1 MKSLSVTPSYKTI
14 WKISYPIFLS
24 LLAQH
29 IIIVIDTAFLGRVGE
44 IELGASAIGGLFY
57 VCLFILGFG
66 FGTGTQILIGRRNG
80 EKNYKQI
87 GTYVD
92 HSIYFLVLMGLVLFL
107 LTKTFSSD
115 ALRLILS
122 SDNIYH
128 ASKEYLDV
136 RIWGLVFA
144 FINMAFRG
152 FYIGITQ
159 TRYLAYTAT
168 LMAIIN
174 ITLDYLL
181 IFGHLGFPEMGI
193 KGAALASVIAEISAA
208 LFFIILTVVKVD
220 LSKYNLFRFPKLN
233 MLIIRKILDVAGF
246 VMIQFFVSVLSWFT
260 FFMIIEKTGE
270 RNLAVSNI
278 LRSLYM
284 IFTIPIFGLGS
295 ATNTIVSNM
304 LGEGKQKS
312 VLPTIYRISIISL
325 LSILVLIVITF
336 IFRWDI
342 ISFYTNDFSLIEYTQ
357 GPLMVILGVLV
368 IFAVS
373 IIIFNGVTGTA
384 NTKTSLIIEIIAMIL
399 YLSIAY
405 YFAIVR
411 QFSIELIWCTEFVY
425 FLTLG
430 ILSFWYLKKGNWMK
444 RVI

>member
-1 MKSLSVTPSYKTI
+1 LSVTPSYRTI

-57 VCLFILGFG
+57 VCLFMLGFG

-80 EKNYKQI
+80 EKNYHQI

-92 HSIYFLVLMGLVLFL
+92 HSIYFLVVMGLILFF
-107 LTKTFSSD
+107 LTRIVSSD
-115 ALRLILS
+115 ILQLILS
-122 SDNIYH
+122 SENIYH
-128 ASKEYLDV
+128 ASKEYLDI

-144 FINMAFRG
+144 FINMAFRA
-152 FYIGITQ
+152 FYIGVTQ
-159 TRYLAYTAT
+159 TRYLAYTAA
-168 LMAIIN
+168 LMAIVN

-181 IFGHLGFPEMGI
+181 IFGNYGFPEMGI
-193 KGAALASVIAEISAA
+193 AGAALASVIAEISAV
-208 LFFIILTVVKVD
+208 LFFLIITIVKVD
-220 LSKYNLFRFPKLN
+220 LSKYNLFCFPKLN
-233 MLIIRKILDVAGF
+233 LSIIKKILDVAGF
-246 VMIQFFVSVLSWFT
+246 IMIQFFVSILSWFT

-295 ATNTIVSNM
+295 ATNTIVSNL

-312 VLPTIYRISIISL
+312 VLPTVFRLSIISL
-325 LSILVLIVITF
+325 LSILGMIILTY
-336 IFRWDI
+336 IFQWDI
-342 ISFYTNDFSLIEYTQ
+342 ISFYTPNPSLIEYTL
-357 GPLMVILGVLV
+357 GPLKVILGVLV

-373 IIIFNGVTGTA
+373 IIIFNGVAGTA
-384 NTKTSLIIEIIAMIL
+384 NTKISLIIEIIAMVL
-399 YLSIAY
+399 YLSLAY
-405 YFAIVR
+405 YLAIATKS
-411 QFSIELIWCTEFVY
+411 SIETIWSTEYLY
-425 FLTLG
+425 FSTLG
-430 ILSFWYLKKGNWMK
+430 ILSFWYLKTGNWMK
-444 RVI
+444 KVI

>member
-1 MKSLSVTPSYKTI
+1 LSAIPSYKTI
-14 WKISYPIFLS
+14 WRISYPIFLS

-80 EKNYKQI
+80 EKNFSQI

-92 HSIYFLVLMGLVLFL
+92 HSIYFLLSMGLIIFM
-107 LTKTFSSD
+107 LTRIVSSD
-115 ALRLILS
+115 ILKLILS
-122 SDNIYH
+122 SENIYH

-152 FYIGITQ
+152 FYVGITQ

-181 IFGHLGFPEMGI
+181 IFGNFGFSEMGI

-220 LSKYNLFRFPKLN
+220 LSKYNLFRFPKLD
-233 MLIIRKILDVAGF
+233 LSIIKKILDVAGF
-246 VMIQFFVSVLSWFT
+246 VMIQFFISILSWFT

-295 ATNTIVSNM
+295 ATNTIVSNL

-312 VLPTIYRISIISL
+312 VLPTISRISIISL
-325 LSILVLIVITF
+325 LSILFFIASTY
-336 IFRWDI
+336 IFRRDI
-342 ISFYTNDFSLIEYTQ
+342 ISFYTTDLSLIEYTQ

-368 IFAVS
+368 FFAVS
-373 IIIFNGVTGTA
+373 IIVFNGVTGTA
-384 NTKTSLIIEIIAMIL
+384 NTKTSLIIELIAMVL

-405 YFAIVR
+405 YFAIIR
-411 QFSIELIWCTEFVY
+411 ESSIELIWCTEYIY

-430 ILSFWYLKKGNWMK
+430 ILSFWYLKKGNWTK
-444 RVI
+444 KVI

>member
-1 MKSLSVTPSYKTI
+1 MSVTLSYRTI

-29 IIIVIDTAFLGRVGE
+29 IIIVVDTAFLGRVGE

-57 VCLFILGFG
+57 VSLFILGFG

-80 EKNYKQI
+80 EKNYHQI

-92 HSIYFLVLMGLVLFL
+92 HSLYFLVVMGLILFFVSRVIASDVL
-107 LTKTFSSD
+107 K
-115 ALRLILS
+115 LILS
-122 SDNIYH
+122 SDKIYA
-128 ASKEYLDV
+128 ASKEYLDI
-136 RIWGLVFA
+136 RIWGLVFV
-144 FINMAFRG
+144 FVNMAFRA
-152 FYIGITQ
+152 FYIGVTQ

-168 LMAIIN
+168 LMAIVN

-181 IFGHLGFPEMGI
+181 IFGNHGFPEMGI
-193 KGAALASVIAEISAA
+193 AGAALASVIAEISAV
-208 LFFIILTVVKVD
+208 LFFVIITIAKVD
-220 LSKYNLFRFPKLN
+220 LKKYNLFRFPKLN
-233 MLIIRKILDVAGF
+233 ISIIKKIMDVAGF
-246 VMIQFFVSVLSWFT
+246 IMMQFFVSILSWFT

-312 VLPTIYRISIISL
+312 VIPTIYRLSIISL
-325 LSILVLIVITF
+325 ISILGFIVITY
-336 IFRWDI
+336 IFQREI
-342 ISFYTNDFSLIEYTQ
+342 ISFYTTDITLIEYTL
-357 GPLMVILGVLV
+357 GPLKVILGVLI
-368 IFAVS
+368 IFSVS
-373 IIIFNGVTGTA
+373 IIIFNGVAGTA

-399 YLSIAY
+399 YLSLAY
-405 YFAIVR
+405 YLAIVTKS
-411 QFSIELIWCTEFVY
+411 SIEVIWSTEYLY
-425 FLTLG
+425 FSTLG
-430 ILSFWYLKKGNWMK
+430 LLSFGYLKTGKWK
-444 RVI
+444 KKVI

>member
-1 MKSLSVTPSYKTI
+1 MSATPSYRTI
-14 WKISYPIFLS
+14 WQISYPIFLS

-57 VCLFILGFG
+57 VCLFMLGFG

-80 EKNYKQI
+80 EKNFNQI

-92 HSIYFLVLMGLVLFL
+92 HSLYFLVVMGLILFFLTRIVSTDVL
-107 LTKTFSSD
+107 K
-115 ALRLILS
+115 LILS
-122 SDNIYH
+122 SENIYH
-128 ASKEYLDV
+128 ASKEYLDI

-159 TRYLAYTAT
+159 TRYLAYTAA
-168 LMAIIN
+168 LMAIVN
-174 ITLDYLL
+174 ISLDYLL
-181 IFGHLGFPEMGI
+181 IFGHFGFPEMGI
-193 KGAALASVIAEISAA
+193 RGAALASVIAEISAVV
-208 LFFIILTVVKVD
+208 FFILITVIKVD
-220 LSKYNLFRFPKLN
+220 LSKYQLFRFPKLDFK
-233 MLIIRKILDVAGF
+233 IINKILEVAGF
-246 VMIQFFVSVLSWFT
+246 IMIQYFVSILSWFT

-295 ATNTIVSNM
+295 ATNTIVSNL

-312 VLPTIYRISIISL
+312 VLPAVFRLSILSL
-325 LSILVLIVITF
+325 LSILGMIIITY
-336 IFRWDI
+336 IFQWEI
-342 ISFYTNDFSLIEYTQ
+342 ISFYTTDPSLIEYTL
-357 GPLMVILGVLV
+357 GPLKVILGVLV
-368 IFAVS
+368 LFAVS
-373 IIIFNGVTGTA
+373 IIIFNGVAGTA
-384 NTKTSLIIEIIAMIL
+384 NTNISLIIEIIAMVL
-399 YLSIAY
+399 YLSLAY
-405 YFAIVR
+405 YLAIATKS
-411 QFSIELIWCTEFVY
+411 SIETIWSTEYLY
-425 FLTLG
+425 FSTLG

-444 RVI
+444 KVI

>member
-1 MKSLSVTPSYKTI
+1 LSAIPSYRTI

-29 IIIVIDTAFLGRVGE
+29 IIIVVDTAFLGRVGE

-80 EKNYKQI
+80 EKNYNQI

-92 HSIYFLVLMGLVLFL
+92 HSIYFLLAMGLIL
-107 LTKTFSSD
+107 LLITKLFSSE
-115 ALRLILS
+115 ALSLILS
-122 SDNIYH
+122 SNNIYQ
-128 ASKEYLDV
+128 ASNEYLDI

-144 FINMAFRG
+144 FTNMAFRA
-152 FYIGITQ
+152 FYIGITH

-168 LMAIIN
+168 LMAIVN
-174 ITLDYLL
+174 ISLDYLL
-181 IFGHLGFPEMGI
+181 IFGKYGFPEMGI
-193 KGAALASVIAEISAA
+193 EGAALASVIAEISAV
-208 LFFIILTVVKVD
+208 LFFIVITITKVD
-220 LSKYNLFRFPKLN
+220 LLKYQLFRFPKLDF
-233 MLIIRKILDVAGF
+233 LVIKKIFDVAGF
-246 VMIQFFVSVLSWFT
+246 VMVQFFISVLSWFT

-295 ATNTIVSNM
+295 ATNTIVSNL

-312 VLPTIYRISIISL
+312 VMPTIYRISIISL
-325 LSILVLIVITF
+325 LSILVFIIITY
-336 IFRWDI
+336 IFRYDI
-342 ISFYTNDFSLIEYTQ
+342 ISFYSTDLSLIEYTQ
-357 GPLMVILGVLV
+357 GPLKVILGVLV

-384 NTKTSLIIEIIAMIL
+384 NTRTSLIIEVIAMIL

-405 YFAIVR
+405 YLAIVTKS
-411 QFSIELIWCTEFVY
+411 SIELIWCTEYLY

-430 ILSFWYLKKGNWMK
+430 ILSFWYLKKGNWTK

>member
-1 MKSLSVTPSYKTI
+1 MSVTPSYRTI
-14 WKISYPIFLS
+14 WKISYPICLS

-57 VCLFILGFG
+57 VCLFMLGFG

-80 EKNYKQI
+80 EKNYHQI

-92 HSIYFLVLMGLVLFL
+92 HSIYFLVVMGLILFF
-107 LTKTFSSD
+107 LTRIISSD
-115 ALRLILS
+115 VLQLILS
-122 SDNIYH
+122 SENIYH
-128 ASKEYLDV
+128 ASKEYLDI

-152 FYIGITQ
+152 FYIGVTQ

-168 LMAIIN
+168 LMAIVN

-181 IFGHLGFPEMGI
+181 IFGNYGFPEMGI
-193 KGAALASVIAEISAA
+193 AGAALASVIAEISAVI
-208 LFFIILTVVKVD
+208 FFLIITIVKVD
-220 LSKYNLFRFPKLN
+220 LAKYNLFRFPKLN
-233 MLIIRKILDVAGF
+233 LSIIKVILDVAGF
-246 VMIQFFVSVLSWFT
+246 IMIQFFVSILSWFT

-295 ATNTIVSNM
+295 ATNTIVSNL

-312 VLPTIYRISIISL
+312 VLPTIFRISIISL
-325 LSILVLIVITF
+325 LSILGMIIITY
-336 IFRWDI
+336 IFQWDI
-342 ISFYTNDFSLIEYTQ
+342 ISFYTTDPSLIEYTL
-357 GPLMVILGVLV
+357 GPLKVILGVLV
-368 IFAVS
+368 LFAVS
-373 IIIFNGVTGTA
+373 IIIFNGVAGTA
-384 NTKTSLIIEIIAMIL
+384 NTKISLIIEIIAMVL
-399 YLSIAY
+399 YLSLAY
-405 YFAIVR
+405 YLAIATKS
-411 QFSIELIWCTEFVY
+411 SIETIWSTEYLY
-425 FLTLG
+425 FSTLG
-430 ILSFWYLKKGNWMK
+430 ILSFWYLRSGNWMK
-444 RVI
+444 KVI

>member
-1 MKSLSVTPSYKTI
+1 MSVTLSYRTI

-29 IIIVIDTAFLGRVGE
+29 IIIVVDTVFLGRVGE

-57 VCLFILGFG
+57 VSLFILGFG

-80 EKNYKQI
+80 EKNYHQI

-92 HSIYFLVLMGLVLFL
+92 HSIYFLLVLGLILFFV
-107 LTKTFSSD
+107 TRFVSSD
-115 ALRLILS
+115 VLKLILS
-122 SDNIYH
+122 SENIYK
-128 ASKEYLDV
+128 ASKEYLDI
-136 RIWGLVFA
+136 RIWGLMFA
-144 FINMAFRG
+144 FINMAFRA
-152 FYIGITQ
+152 FYIGVTK

-168 LMAIIN
+168 LMAIVN

-181 IFGHLGFPEMGI
+181 IFGNYGFPEMGI
-193 KGAALASVIAEISAA
+193 AGAALASVIAEASAV
-208 LFFIILTVVKVD
+208 LFFVLITIIKVD

-233 MLIIRKILDVAGF
+233 LSIIKVILDVAGF
-246 VMIQFFVSVLSWFT
+246 IMFQFFVSILSWFT

-295 ATNTIVSNM
+295 ATSTIVSNM
-304 LGEGKQKS
+304 IGEGKQKS

-325 LSILVLIVITF
+325 ISILGFIVITY
-336 IFRWDI
+336 IFQWDI
-342 ISFYTNDFSLIEYTQ
+342 ISFYTSDPSLIEYTL
-357 GPLMVILGVLV
+357 GPLKVILGVLV

-373 IIIFNGVTGTA
+373 IIIFNGVAGTA
-384 NTKTSLIIEIIAMIL
+384 NTKISLVIEIIAMIL
-399 YLSIAY
+399 YLSLAY
-405 YFAIVR
+405 YLAIASKS
-411 QFSIELIWCTEFVY
+411 SIETIWATEYLY
-425 FLTLG
+425 FSTLG
-430 ILSFWYLKKGNWMK
+430 ILSFWYLKTGKWK
-444 RVI
+444 KKVI

>member
-1 MKSLSVTPSYKTI
+1 M
-14 WKISYPIFLS
+14 
-24 LLAQH
+24 
-29 IIIVIDTAFLGRVGE
+29 GRVGE

-80 EKNYKQI
+80 EKNYQQI
-87 GTYVD
+87 GTIVD
-92 HSIYFLVLMGLVLFL
+92 HSIYFLVVMGLILFF
-107 LTKTFSSD
+107 LTRIVSSD
-115 ALRLILS
+115 VLQLILS
-122 SDNIYH
+122 SENIYH
-128 ASKEYLDV
+128 ASKEYLDI

-168 LMAIIN
+168 LMAIVN

-181 IFGHLGFPEMGI
+181 IFGNYGFPEMGI
-193 KGAALASVIAEISAA
+193 AGAAMASVIAEISAV
-208 LFFIILTVVKVD
+208 LFFLIITIVKVD
-220 LSKYNLFRFPKLN
+220 LSKYNLFCFPKLN
-233 MLIIRKILDVAGF
+233 LSIIKKILDVAGF
-246 VMIQFFVSVLSWFT
+246 IMIQFFVSILSWFT

-295 ATNTIVSNM
+295 ATNTIVSNI
-304 LGEGKQKS
+304 LGEGKQKN
-312 VLPTIYRISIISL
+312 VLPTVYRLSIISL
-325 LSILVLIVITF
+325 LSVLGMIILTY
-336 IFRWDI
+336 IFQWDI
-342 ISFYTNDFSLIEYTQ
+342 ISFYTTDPSLIEYTL
-357 GPLMVILGVLV
+357 GPLKVILGVLV

-373 IIIFNGVTGTA
+373 IIIFNGVAGTA
-384 NTKTSLIIEIIAMIL
+384 NTKISLIIEIIAMVL
-399 YLSIAY
+399 YLSLAY
-405 YFAIVR
+405 YLAIATKS
-411 QFSIELIWCTEFVY
+411 SIETIWSTEYLY
-425 FLTLG
+425 FSTLG

-444 RVI
+444 KVI